1 MEDEK
6 IKKKK
11 TILVLPVLIIVFC
24 AFALFIY
31 FFSSARESDK
41 YSKKI
46 ALAQRY
52 FDDMEYEKAI
62 AAFKEAITINPK
74 NEDAYFGLADIYIAI
89 AEDGVD
95 EYYEL
100 LGEGNDSKAEKAFEN
115 AINAI
120 DSAEATLKKYEKNVG
135 SKVPD
140 KYQKKLDALGEEI
153 DELSD
158 AASIS
163 QTTGDLSEEVVGLDE
178 EIDDSPEAE
187 EIFNDR
193 AELNKLASIYTEC
206 GGLYYGEDS
215 IDYDNMGVFLWWYS
229 IWYGAEDRK
238 GRVVYKGYSTG
249 TDQAELRFISHS
261 DANDILNEIF
271 YGDINVPVDLHN
283 DDIFSW
289 LYSGDKLYPYDG
301 GYIFSFPAFG
311 IEPEK
316 SCLFNIEKTAPY
328 HYMISYKEY
337 YFDWES
343 DELYNLPDGFMDNLY
358 SYTIEELEQHECVIW
373 GDERVLDIVL
383 TEEGYRIYKQ
393 VN

>member
-1 MEDEK
+1 MKEIGAKMEDEK

-62 AAFKEAITINPK
+62 AAFEEAITINPK

-158 AASIS
+158 SASIG
-163 QTTGDLSEEVVGLDE
+163 QTTDDSNEDSVGVDE
-178 EIDDSPEAE
+178 EIDNSPEAE
-187 EIFNDR
+187 EIYADYVKLNEMATVCTKYWGTSYN
-193 AELNKLASIYTEC
+193 AEN
-206 GGLYYGEDS
+206 
-215 IDYDNMGVFLWWYS
+215 IDYDALAVFLWWYEA
-229 IWYGAEDRK
+229 WGNEFVED
-238 GRVVYKGYSTG
+238 YSYDVTY
-249 TDQAELRFISHS
+249 DIKYISY
-261 DANDILNEIF
+261 DNANKVLNSYF
-271 YGDINVPVDLHN
+271 YGNITMPKSLYNNEVIGDWIEHDSIYYS
-283 DDIFSW
+283 DDGYYATCSHFGLETDYAN
-289 LYSGDKLYPYDG
+289 LYS
-301 GYIFSFPAFG
+301 
-311 IEPEK
+311 
-316 SCLFNIEKTAPY
+316 IEKVAPN
-328 HYMISYKEY
+328 HYLVKFKTY
-337 YFDWES
+337 YVEMDS
-343 DELYNLPDGFMDNLY
+343 VDYPDDLYVNSY
-358 SYTIEELEQHECVIW
+358 SYTIEELEQYSDIIW
-373 GDERVLDIVL
+373 SGENSIEYIL
-383 TEEGYRIYKQ
+383 TDDGYRIYKTS
-393 VN
+393 N